1 MSKWL
6 KFFILCIIVIII
18 VVFFQK
24 FTKINYKSEE
34 KGNNKNIQEIE
45 EYFLKQNSYNAK
57 LEVTVKSNKNVNYY
71 KIEQSVNLPKE
82 VKQVIT
88 SPEDVAGIELIYKE
102 GKLEI
107 RNSKYNLSKIYK
119 DYPYISSNN
128 LFLTSFLEGYKNAKE
143 KEIKEVEGKVEME
156 YKSNINKFNA
166 KQKLYIN
173 KSTLKPETLDI
184 FDINNNAKINIIYNE
199 IEFK

>member
-1 MSKWL
+1 M
-6 KFFILCIIVIII
+6 
-18 VVFFQK
+18 
-24 FTKINYKSEE
+24 
-34 KGNNKNIQEIE
+34 
-45 EYFLKQNSYNAK
+45 
-57 LEVTVKSNKNVNYY
+57 
-71 KIEQSVNLPKE
+71 
-82 VKQVIT
+82 
-88 SPEDVAGIELIYKE
+88 
-102 GKLEI
+102 
-107 RNSKYNLSKIYK
+107 
-119 DYPYISSNN
+119 
-128 LFLTSFLEGYKNAKE
+128 FLTSFLEGYKNAKE